1 VGREELDLPD
11 ELYGFGGWLLWLV
24 ATRATALV
32 DRVYALGLA
41 RRSAEYGTVDGHDL
55 PTPSLIAW
63 LIVAAESGVDVIG
76 LADRKAELLPRQK
89 SLRTLVSR
97 AISTDPRALQVAW
110 IRGLGALC
118 GLSGPEVRLLVDSRD
133 DGAHPVDPRVLRRVV
148 ARAFAAGWQARPPV
162 LAAARTLPRD
172 VAAFTGRAAE
182 LRLLMRAG
190 TEAGAGGV
198 VQIHAIGGMAGVG
211 KTAFAT
217 HAAHKL
223 APHFPDGQ
231 IFLSLNGHTPGQRP
245 ADPGDA
251 LASLLLTTGVDPR
264 QIPPGVE
271 PRSRL
276 WRDRLSGK
284 RILLVLD
291 DALGHE
297 QVSPLLPGTPG
308 SLVLITSRMRL
319 TALPDAHAISLDTM
333 APDEAAELF
342 IRLSGR
348 PSLDASAVTGIVALC
363 GHLPLAV
370 SMLARQLH
378 HHPAWTPRQLATS
391 LASGRD
397 RLELMRAENVSVAA
411 ALSLSYRHLPP
422 DQRLLFRRL
431 GLHPGTECDK
441 FTAAALSG
449 TSIDVAERGLVGL
462 YDQHLIAET
471 SHGRFRMHDL
481 VSYYARQLAADD
493 TPEASDQAVRR
504 LLSYYLRV
512 VRIASST
519 YLIRRNPLISET
531 LGDASG
537 RDVLPDLSTSN
548 AAREWLDAERTNL
561 FAATAHAAADGRTGF
576 AVALP
581 AAMHGYLRHQGQ
593 GQWEQVLAL
602 YNGAA
607 RMARKAGDWRGEA
620 NALTDIG
627 DLLQLQGNFQ
637 EAAKSLAEAVRISR
651 EHAEPLGEANALSI
665 LGNVQRQVGDSH
677 AAAATLTA
685 ALRIHRQLGDLH
697 GIVGTLAY
705 LAELQLATGDP
716 EAAAAGLAEALELQQ
731 RDGSSNLIGE
741 GGLRNFL
748 GRAQHALGNLRS
760 AAASHE
766 LSLRIQR
773 EIGNQ
778 VGEGECLRN
787 LAAVQQEQGD
797 YASAAANLDRALT
810 LNRHLGRRPGEA
822 MDLYTLGILRC
833 LAGDYERAKADLRM
847 SMRLHRRLG
856 DKFGEARALNGMG
869 ELALA
874 AGEPVAA
881 LCFHER
887 ALTAALSVNSLP
899 EQARAHAGLRRATP
913 VTSDCVQGDP
923 LLPPVVARCPPR

>member
-1 VGREELDLPD
+1 VGREDLDLPD

-32 DRVYALGLA
+32 DQVYALGLA
-41 RRSAEYGTVDGHDL
+41 RRSAEYGAVDGHDL
-55 PTPSLIAW
+55 PTPSLVAW
-63 LIVAAESGVDVIG
+63 LIVAAESGVDVVG

-97 AISTDPRALQVAW
+97 AISTDPRAVQVEW
-110 IRGLGALC
+110 IRALGGLC

-133 DGAHPVDPRVLRRVV
+133 DGAHPVDPQVLRRVV
-148 ARAFAAGWQARPPV
+148 ARAFAAGWQPRPPV

-182 LRLLMRAG
+182 LRLLMQAG
-190 TEAGAGGV
+190 TEAGAGSV

-217 HAAHKL
+217 HAAHML
-223 APHFPDGQ
+223 APQFPDGQ
-231 IFLSLNGHTPGQRP
+231 IFLSLHGHTPGQRP

-251 LASLLLTTGVDPR
+251 LASLLLTTGVDAR
-264 QIPPGVE
+264 HIPPGAE

-342 IRLSGR
+342 TRLSGR
-348 PSLDASAVTGIVALC
+348 ADLDASAVTGIVQLC
-363 GHLPLAV
+363 GHLPLAISV
-370 SMLARQLH
+370 LARQLH
-378 HHPAWTPRQLATS
+378 HHPAWTPRQLAAD

-397 RLELMRAENVSVAA
+397 RLEQMRAENVSVTA
-411 ALSLSYRHLPP
+411 ALSLSYRHLSP
-422 DQRLLFRRL
+422 DQQRLFRRL
-431 GLHPGTECDK
+431 GLHPGTEFDS

-449 TSIDVAERGLVGL
+449 TGVDVAGRGLAGL
-462 YDQHLIAET
+462 YDQYLITET
-471 SHGRFRMHDL
+471 SYGRFRMHDL
-481 VSYYARQLAADD
+481 VSYYARQLAAGDA
-493 TPEASDQAVRR
+493 PEARDQAVRR
-504 LLSYYLRV
+504 LLSCYLRA
-512 VRIASST
+512 VRTAAT
-519 YLIRRNPLISET
+519 CLIRRNPLIPGT
-531 LGDASG
+531 LEDTPGHGA
-537 RDVLPDLSTSN
+537 LPDISTPT
-548 AAREWLDAERTNL
+548 AARAWLDEERANL
-561 FAATAHAAADGRTGF
+561 FAAAARAAAGGLTGF
-576 AVALP
+576 AVAIP

-593 GQWEQVLAL
+593 GQWEQVLAI
-602 YNGAA
+602 YTGAA
-607 RMARKAGDWRGEA
+607 GMARGAGDWRGEA

-627 DLLQLQGNFQ
+627 DILQLQGNFQ
-637 EAAKSLAEAVRISR
+637 EAAESLAEAVRISR

-665 LGNVQRQVGDSH
+665 LGNVQRQVGDGH

-705 LAELQLATGDP
+705 LAELQMATGDP
-716 EAAAAGLAEALELQQ
+716 EAAAAGLTEALELQQ
-731 RDGSSNLIGE
+731 RDGSNLVGE

-748 GRAQHALGNLRS
+748 GRAQHALGDPRS
-760 AAASHE
+760 AAASQE

-778 VGEGECLRN
+778 VGEGESLRD

-810 LNRHLGRRPGEA
+810 LNRQLGRRPAEA
-822 MDLYTLGILRC
+822 MDLYTLGMLRC
-833 LAGDYERAKADLRM
+833 LTGDYERAKSNLRT
-847 SMRLHRRLG
+847 SMRLHRKLG

-887 ALTAALSVNSLP
+887 ALTSALSVNSLP
-899 EQARAHAGLRRATP
+899 EQARARAGLRRAAP
-913 VTSDCVQGDP
+913 VIADCVHGP
-923 LLPPVVARCPPR
+923 APATSGCRCPSR